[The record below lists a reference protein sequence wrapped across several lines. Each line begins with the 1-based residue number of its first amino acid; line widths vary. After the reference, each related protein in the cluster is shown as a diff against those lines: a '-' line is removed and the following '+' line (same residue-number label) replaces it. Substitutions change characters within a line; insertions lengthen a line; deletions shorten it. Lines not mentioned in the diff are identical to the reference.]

1 MFHIVLVEPEIPPNT
16 GNIIRLCV
24 NTGAHLSLIEPLGF
38 DLQHKSISRSAMD
51 YYSCLQQQAHIEVHR
66 DFQAL
71 LDKYQPAR
79 LFAAT
84 TKARQLY
91 TEVDY
96 QPGDFLVFGPE
107 SRGLDQDLLR
117 LLPDHSKIRIPMCS
131 TGRSLNLANAVAII
145 TYEAWRQQQFGQA
158 IRTA

>member
-24 NTGAHLSLIEPLGF
+24 NAGARLSLIEPLGF

-51 YYSCLQQQAHIEVHR
+51 YYTCLQQRAQIEVHP

-71 LDKYQPAR
+71 LDKYRPVR

-84 TKARQLY
+84 TKAQQLY
-91 TEVDY
+91 TEVHY
-96 QPGDFLVFGPE
+96 QPDDFLIFGPE
-107 SRGLDQDLLR
+107 SRGLNQSLLN
-117 LLPDHSKIRIPMCS
+117 LLPDNNKIRIPMCS
-131 TGRSLNLANAVAII
+131 AGRSINLANAVAII
-145 TYEAWRQQQFGQA
+145 TYEAWRQQQFSPV
-158 IRTA
+158 IRPV